1 MGKILFSAFWNLKVI
16 IMQNFTNT
24 WERLLLWRSEWT
36 ASNIIVHRQRDC
48 VRQSAWVL
56 CRQVICLPG
65 CSHAAISK
73 VGLSLLS
80 TELHFLLHCLSQMP
94 EEESID
100 ILWFSAHRLKNKA
113 KNVLQIKCFHELLFV
128 YVTLSYL
135 PETLW
140 QAVAG

>member
-1 MGKILFSAFWNLKVI
+1 
-16 IMQNFTNT
+16 
-24 WERLLLWRSEWT
+24 
-36 ASNIIVHRQRDC
+36 
-48 VRQSAWVL
+48 
-56 CRQVICLPG
+56 
-65 CSHAAISK
+65 
-73 VGLSLLS
+73 
-80 TELHFLLHCLSQMP
+80 MP